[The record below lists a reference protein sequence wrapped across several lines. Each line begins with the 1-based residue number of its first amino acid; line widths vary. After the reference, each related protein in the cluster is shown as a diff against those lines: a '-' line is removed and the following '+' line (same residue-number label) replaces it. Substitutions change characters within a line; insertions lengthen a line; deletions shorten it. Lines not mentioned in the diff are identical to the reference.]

1 VVVDVDGCTEAAIA
15 AVCILDGTETCI
27 VGFLPRSIVNRR
39 GADFPTKY
47 AQIIELY
54 AELDNPVLQQKSNL
68 NLGIASFWLLDNI
81 QQQE

>member
-1 VVVDVDGCTEAAIA
+1 MVVDVDGDTECAIA

-27 VGFLPRSIVNRR
+27 VGFLPCSIVKRR
-39 GADFPTKY
+39 GDEIGTKY

-54 AELDNPVLQQKSNL
+54 AESDNPVLRQKSNL
-68 NLGIASFWLLDNI
+68 NFGVASFRMLDDI